1 LNLQLFRVLLK
12 DPLRDGH
19 KIWGK
24 KETESMSGLF
34 WFYKRLGKKK
44 RKKKALI
51 LGLFSLITK
60 LILGDPS
67 VSNTK
72 VSLLGTLSKNL
83 PSFTTS
89 LKVVNLSS
97 LISWSSFSLPSPKGY

>member
-1 LNLQLFRVLLK
+1 LNLQLFRILLK

-24 KETESMSGLF
+24 KETESMSGHF
-34 WFYKRLGKKK
+34 WFYKRLKKK
-44 RKKKALI
+44 KKKKKKKALI

-67 VSNTK
+67 VSCAK
-72 VSLLGTLSKNL
+72 VSLLGTLSKKL
-83 PSFTTS
+83 PST
-89 LKVVNLSS
+89 
-97 LISWSSFSLPSPKGY
+97 